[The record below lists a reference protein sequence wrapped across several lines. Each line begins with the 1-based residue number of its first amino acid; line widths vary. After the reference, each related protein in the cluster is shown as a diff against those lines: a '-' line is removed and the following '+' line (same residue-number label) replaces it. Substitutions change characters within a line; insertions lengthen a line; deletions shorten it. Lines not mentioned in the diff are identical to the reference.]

1 MRNIFTVEAKQI
13 VTSENNPQG
22 LLSNVA
28 NFPKTF
34 DSRDYNASADNPNG
48 DESVALSAAR
58 SEFHSEVVALSTAK
72 NANRVGWAVYIVRGS
87 DGKQLDHYS
96 QGGFPDMTPQHEPE
110 PEEQGEQ

>member
-13 VTSENNPQG
+13 VTSEQNPQG
-22 LLSNVA
+22 LLSNVV
-28 NFPKTF
+28 NFPKAF

-58 SEFHSEVVALSTAK
+58 AEYHSEVVALSTAK

-87 DGKQLDHYS
+87 DGNQLDHYS
-96 QGGFPDMTPQHEPE
+96 RGGFQDMTPPEPE
-110 PEEQGEQ
+110 PEEQEEQ